1 MDNHCKS
8 NGKKS
13 KPHPKSSKFAYVWK
27 WPLTVL
33 LISLTLSFV
42 FSVLSQ
48 YALSGA
54 GIAVSVVVIVVFI
67 AISIIFDM
75 IGVAVTAAQ
84 LQPFRAMASR
94 KVRGAKESIKL
105 INNAEKVASVCADII
120 GDICGIL
127 SGAAGSA
134 VALIFISSTGGGF
147 LSILIASLVS
157 SIIAGLTIFGKAMF
171 KKYAIKN
178 CEKVV
183 LVIGKLLSIFHI
195 ERKQKVKQQSNKE
208 TNKSEEIEE
217 KKDND

>member
-13 KPHPKSSKFAYVWK
+13 KPHPKSSKFAYWWK